1 MCKPGLSAM
10 PEYLVTGGCGF
21 IGSHLCDAL
30 IREGHRV
37 RVLDDLSTGSMG
49 NLSQGAM
56 LFKGDIRDPEIVSA
70 AMAGCDGCYHLAAV
84 ASVERSI
91 REWLETHRINLTGAI
106 QIFDAARRAGRNGQP
121 IPVVYAS
128 SAAVYGDQGDATI
141 AEDAPQ
147 RPTSAYGSD
156 KLGCEHHARVAA
168 LVHGVPTTGLRFFN
182 VYGPRQDPN
191 SPYSGV
197 ISIFA
202 NRMARNEPI
211 KIFGDGRQTRDF
223 VYVADV
229 VRALMLALKN
239 ISLQPRVL
247 NVCTGRSVS
256 VKDLAVVIANRFG
269 CRQRFEYLPC
279 REGEIRHS
287 LGDPSATAKAIGF
300 EAQTSLLD
308 GLART
313 IRAVTPEPAYAAK

>member
-1 MCKPGLSAM
+1 M

-30 IREGHRV
+30 IRKGHRV
-37 RVLDDLSTGSMG
+37 RVLDDLSTGSLE
-49 NLSQGAM
+49 NLSEGAT

-91 REWLETHRINLTGAI
+91 QEWLETHRINLTGTI
-106 QIFDAARRAGRNGQP
+106 QIFDTARRAGSHGTP

-128 SAAVYGDQGDATI
+128 SAAVYGDQGDAPI

-182 VYGPRQDPN
+182 VYGPRQDPK

-197 ISIFA
+197 ISIFSD
-202 NRMARNEPI
+202 RMARREPI

-223 VYVADV
+223 VYVVDV
-229 VRALMLALKN
+229 ARALMLALEH
-239 ISLQPRVL
+239 ISDQPRVL

-256 VKDLAVVIANRFG
+256 VEELAVVIADRFDY
-269 CRQRFEYLPC
+269 RQRFEYLP
-279 REGEIRHS
+279 RRGGEIRHS
-287 LGDPSATAKAIGF
+287 LGDPSAAAQAISF
-300 EAQTSLLD
+300 EAKTSLLE
-308 GLART
+308 GLALTVRS
-313 IRAVTPEPAYAAK
+313 ATPEPAYAAQ